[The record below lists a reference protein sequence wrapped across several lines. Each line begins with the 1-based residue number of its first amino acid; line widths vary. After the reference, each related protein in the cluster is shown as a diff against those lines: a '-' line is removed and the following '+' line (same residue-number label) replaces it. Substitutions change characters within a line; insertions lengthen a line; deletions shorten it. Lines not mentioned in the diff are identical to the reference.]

1 MQVEVLEIFPKEGL
15 TAKDRKSYQAKGNCH
30 VKLPSL
36 KLHVRNISYRVTLDG
51 KISVKPPFRVYS
63 DQKRPAFVNTLEFE
77 DGDVWKSIEK
87 SVVERI
93 HLLGVNK
100 GPEQL
105 EFPWGRA

>member
-1 MQVEVLEIFPKEGL
+1 MKVEVLEIFPKDVL
-15 TAKDRKSYQAKGNCH
+15 NAKDRKSYQAKGNCH

-51 KISVKPPFRVYS
+51 KVMVKPPFRVYTEH
-63 DQKRPAFVNTLEFE
+63 KRPAFVNTLEFE

-87 SVVERI
+87 SVVERVC
-93 HLLGVNK
+93 LLGIKK

-105 EFPWGRA
+105 VFPWGNA